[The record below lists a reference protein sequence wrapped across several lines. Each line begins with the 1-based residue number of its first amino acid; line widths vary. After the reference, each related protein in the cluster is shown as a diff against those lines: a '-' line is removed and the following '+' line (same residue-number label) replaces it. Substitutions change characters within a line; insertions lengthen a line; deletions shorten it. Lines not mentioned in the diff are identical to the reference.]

1 MLEILKSKELG
12 ASEKVIVMFM
22 GLNGNG
28 VYTYQD
34 FMDSTGL
41 SRATVGRSL
50 SKLYDDG
57 WIDKKTTI
65 SPSGAESIE
74 YALLLQKASVA
85 ERLNRPCFV
94 YVQRLTGPGLTVG
107 KVGIAFNV
115 FERMRQQGKSSLF
128 RHELVYSRL
137 FECYTDASNMEKQV
151 LRELPQFVCE
161 KDWLPDGYTETIHVD
176 DILHAIKII
185 EEKQK

>member
-1 MLEILKSKELG
+1 MLEILKSKELV

-41 SRATVGRSL
+41 SRATVGRAL

-65 SPSGAESIE
+65 SPSGTESIE

-85 ERLNRPCFV
+85 ERLNRPGFV
-94 YVQRLTGPGLTVG
+94 
-107 KVGIAFNV
+107 
-115 FERMRQQGKSSLF
+115 S
-128 RHELVYSRL
+128 
-137 FECYTDASNMEKQV
+137 
-151 LRELPQFVCE
+151 
-161 KDWLPDGYTETIHVD
+161 
-176 DILHAIKII
+176 
-185 EEKQK
+185 